1 MFRNHIVRYS
11 ISENRVESIVKL
23 NAPEYWESYISPS
36 PDGETVMAIAVEFP
50 DGCGETNEILIDY
63 RQKTYAP
70 KPEGFLF
77 PEKENDPYL
86 LYSVDIKEG
95 SFYQLYNKGMEYKE
109 IRAVSPEDGSISIS
123 GYTLI
128 DENRMG
134 VIIGHSYLGYDKFL
148 IIDINQDI
156 IIQECV
162 LNEWDGDAAKY
173 WEERFK
179 DQ

>member
-1 MFRNHIVRYS
+1 M
-11 ISENRVESIVKL
+11 
-23 NAPEYWESYISPS
+23 
-36 PDGETVMAIAVEFP
+36 
-50 DGCGETNEILIDY
+50 
-63 RQKTYAP
+63 
-70 KPEGFLF
+70 F

-86 LYSVDIKEG
+86 LYSVEIKEG
-95 SFYQLYNKGMEYKE
+95 SFYQLYNEGMEYKE

-134 VIIGHSYLGYDKFL
+134 VIIGNGYLGYDKFL
-148 IIDINQDI
+148 IIDINQDV

-179 DQ
+179 DN